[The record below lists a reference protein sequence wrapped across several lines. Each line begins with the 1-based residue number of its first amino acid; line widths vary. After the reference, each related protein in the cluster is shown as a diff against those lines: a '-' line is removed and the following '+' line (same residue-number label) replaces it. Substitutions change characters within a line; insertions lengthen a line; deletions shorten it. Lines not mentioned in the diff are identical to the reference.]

1 MTGYFDFLCREV
13 GIGGPQGR
21 PYRRLASWLLAKP
34 FTSDIEGDRNRIA
47 DGLELR
53 NGYSDA
59 PKGVCRVL
67 EVLVSICQR
76 MVYMADGMIP
86 DSENLEDE
94 WFLTMIKNLGVAS
107 LEDDIWDQSAS
118 DAEEIMT
125 EHIGIWLRREYEF
138 DGTGGI
144 FPLENPRDD
153 QAKVELWYQMNAY
166 LMERIGEI

>member
-1 MTGYFDFLCREV
+1 MTGYFDFLCREA
-13 GIGGPQGR
+13 GIGGPEGR

-59 PKGVCRVL
+59 PKGACRVL

-86 DSENLEDE
+86 DSENTEDE
-94 WFLTMIKNLGVAS
+94 WFLTMIENLGVAS

-144 FPLENPRDD
+144 FPLERPRDD